1 MSGDGLGRVTMD
13 QRLLHLP
20 CHSLVVTLGVV
31 DRVPLGVGDRV
42 PLDVGDRVP
51 LGVVDRVPL
60 GVVDLTGGY
69 TSLDLK

>member
-31 DRVPLGVGDRV
+31 DRVPLGV
-42 PLDVGDRVP
+42 
-51 LGVVDRVPL
+51 
-60 GVVDLTGGY
+60 VDLTGGY
-69 TSLDLK
+69 TSLDLKY